1 MKTQAALVARNYRL
15 QQWAEMVRD
24 CNSRPADMSVNEWC
38 EQNSITKADYYYRM
52 KQVRKAC
59 LDAMPAE
66 VIGPAIVPVPLE
78 LMTDG
83 AIESSAAVPDD
94 SYLEMSS
101 HGITLR
107 VTADTSDVLLAKVLG
122 VLAHVE

>member
-24 CNSRPADMSVNEWC
+24 CNSRPTDMSVDEWC
-38 EQNSITKADYYYRM
+38 EQNSITRANYYYRM

-59 LDAMPAE
+59 LDAMPTE
-66 VIGPAIVPVPLE
+66 VIEPAIVPVPME
-78 LMTDG
+78 LMASEPPTSVSDN
-83 AIESSAAVPDD
+83 
-94 SYLEMSS
+94 SYLELSS
-101 HGITLR
+101 HGVTLR
-107 VTADTSDVLLAKVLG
+107 VTADTSDALLSKVLG